1 MTKSRNYL
9 IIGGICFVL
18 MAIINARNF
27 FVYLNYFG
35 TLDILSRIVIFVSN
49 IGFAISLFIK
59 NKGLVTITSAV
70 FALRS
75 MCWCLRYCISYRSL
89 ISFYNFLSLLAS
101 IAIFIT
107 AVLSLKNN
115 QIVKK
120 IWFVGGAL
128 CFISRF
134 VSWINYSDY
143 SPISNLKSVII
154 DCIFIAGFIFI
165 GLWLKEDDT
174 FIERKPVKENIA
186 SGVESLNKVSS
197 NSDTIEK
204 LKLCKELL
212 DSGVIT
218 QEEFD
223 AKKKELLG

>member
-9 IIGGICFVL
+9 IIGGVCFVL
-18 MAIINARNF
+18 MAIRQARSF
-27 FVYLNYFG
+27 FIFLNYFG
-35 TLDILSRIVIFVSN
+35 ALDILFRIVIFVSY

-70 FALRS
+70 SALRS
-75 MCWCLRYCISYRSL
+75 ICWCLHDCISYRSL
-89 ISFYNFLSLLAS
+89 ISFYNFLYLLAS

-120 IWFVGGAL
+120 IWFVGPAL
-128 CFISRF
+128 YFINRF
-134 VSWINYSDY
+134 VIWINYSDY

-174 FIERKPVKENIA
+174 SIERKPVKENITNGA
-186 SGVESLNKVSS
+186 ESLNKVSS
-197 NSDTIEK
+197 NSGTIEK

-212 DSGVIT
+212 DSGVIA